1 VIDQEAAMPTDAPTI
16 FPGLRYADA
25 PAALEWLARA
35 FGFEEVM
42 AVPGP
47 DGTIVHAEM
56 RLGRGMI
63 MLGSD
68 KDDRFGSRAGMGW
81 IYVALDGDIDAHHDR
96 AVAAGAEVIMELTDT
111 DYGSR
116 DYSVK
121 DLEGNM
127 WSFGTYRPALP
138 D

>member
-1 VIDQEAAMPTDAPTI
+1 MATDAPTI
-16 FPGLRYADA
+16 FPGLRYRDA

-42 AVPGP
+42 VVPGE
-47 DGTIVHAEM
+47 DGTIAHAEM

-68 KDDRFGSRAGMGW
+68 KDDRFGSRVGLGW
-81 IYVALDGDIDAHHDR
+81 IYVALDGDVDAHHDR
-96 AVAAGAEVIMELTDT
+96 AVAAGAEVLMELTST

-116 DYSVK
+116 DYSVR
-121 DLEGNM
+121 DPEGNV
-127 WSFGTYRPALP
+127 WSFGSYRPAALP